1 MNWGPGTLWKR
12 YAVALILI
20 MTVLTVSHVIESD
33 AVQKARENADV
44 INLSAKQRMRSQQIV
59 LFARMAVT
67 ENSPEATERLTI
79 LTDEFEAAHQL
90 LMADAT
96 REASLGS
103 LYMARTPSTDEIV
116 VNFISLARDIPVS
129 AFPRATFD
137 ELEAKGAGIVLE
149 RLDEAVSTY
158 DSLTRAQSERV
169 HRLQE
174 FTLVVVAVVLLLQAI
189 FIFLPAQRSVRRGFQ
204 ELRAMAEAD
213 PLTGLKNRA
222 GFDRDMAA
230 ALSVSSE
237 EMQSLTLILLDL
249 DDFKG
254 INDRYGHLTG
264 DAVLKRIGK
273 RIERLPHLISVARI
287 GGDEFAI
294 LVDNTQWESSDSVE
308 DIRRDMRDC
317 MRYVY
322 RPIESKGMIID
333 VSGSVGL
340 SRYPQ
345 DAAMLKDL
353 NRNAS
358 ASLLDAKRTGRGT
371 LSIYN
376 SRIDDKMQR
385 RRAIQSDLMSGQ
397 YKKDVSVHFQPIV
410 DVSSQKI
417 KSVEALARWHHD
429 ALGPLN
435 PELFLTIARDCGL
448 GHEIESHIRALALE
462 HMTDSMKAKHIEAIS
477 LNVSPIDLAT
487 QGFAESLLQQFA
499 AFDVGTEQVW
509 IEVTE
514 TERLTSRETV
524 RANLETLNQAGVR
537 IALDDYGVGYSN
549 IQRLAELPIQR
560 VKIDKSIIGSIETD
574 PKFAGVFRSSVQM
587 ARALGADVVAE
598 GVETD
603 GQLEVVNRL
612 GCKRVQGYLFY
623 KPMPARDCI
632 AQFDRKLT
640 DAA

>member
-67 ENSPEATERLTI
+67 ENSPEAAERLTI

-149 RLDEAVSTY
+149 RLDEAVSAY

-230 ALSVSSE
+230 ALS
-237 EMQSLTLILLDL
+237 
-249 DDFKG
+249 
-254 INDRYGHLTG
+254 
-264 DAVLKRIGK
+264 
-273 RIERLPHLISVARI
+273 
-287 GGDEFAI
+287 
-294 LVDNTQWESSDSVE
+294 
-308 DIRRDMRDC
+308 
-317 MRYVY
+317 
-322 RPIESKGMIID
+322 
-333 VSGSVGL
+333 GS
-340 SRYPQ
+340 
-345 DAAMLKDL
+345 AA
-353 NRNAS
+353 
-358 ASLLDAKRTGRGT
+358 
-371 LSIYN
+371 
-376 SRIDDKMQR
+376 
-385 RRAIQSDLMSGQ
+385 
-397 YKKDVSVHFQPIV
+397 
-410 DVSSQKI
+410 
-417 KSVEALARWHHD
+417 
-429 ALGPLN
+429 
-435 PELFLTIARDCGL
+435 
-448 GHEIESHIRALALE
+448 
-462 HMTDSMKAKHIEAIS
+462 
-477 LNVSPIDLAT
+477 
-487 QGFAESLLQQFA
+487 
-499 AFDVGTEQVW
+499 
-509 IEVTE
+509 
-514 TERLTSRETV
+514 
-524 RANLETLNQAGVR
+524 
-537 IALDDYGVGYSN
+537 
-549 IQRLAELPIQR
+549 
-560 VKIDKSIIGSIETD
+560 
-574 PKFAGVFRSSVQM
+574 
-587 ARALGADVVAE
+587 
-598 GVETD
+598 
-603 GQLEVVNRL
+603 
-612 GCKRVQGYLFY
+612 
-623 KPMPARDCI
+623 
-632 AQFDRKLT
+632 
-640 DAA
+640 